1 MVAALVMHFCVLR
14 FRIPFPGYT
23 HKKDSDAFDEV
34 MCCAVCGM
42 YDCV

>member
-1 MVAALVMHFCVLR
+1 MVAALLMHFCVLR

-34 MCCAVCGM
+34 GYSSLLCHGL
-42 YDCV
+42 